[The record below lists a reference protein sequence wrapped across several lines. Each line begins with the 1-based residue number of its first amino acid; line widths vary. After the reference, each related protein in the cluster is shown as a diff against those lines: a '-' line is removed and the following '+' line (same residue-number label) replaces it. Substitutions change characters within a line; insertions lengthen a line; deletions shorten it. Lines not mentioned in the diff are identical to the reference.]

1 MPPDPPRTLA
11 PAARAKSAFG
21 ILFSA
26 NPQSQKCCAV
36 PAVFIALEWRSLL
49 YLYRISMQEIQIV
62 RVRKSTHD

>member
-1 MPPDPPRTLA
+1 MYFLAILGAFILKMFRGSMPPDPPRTLA

-36 PAVFIALEWRSLL
+36 PAVFIALE
-49 YLYRISMQEIQIV
+49 
-62 RVRKSTHD
+62 